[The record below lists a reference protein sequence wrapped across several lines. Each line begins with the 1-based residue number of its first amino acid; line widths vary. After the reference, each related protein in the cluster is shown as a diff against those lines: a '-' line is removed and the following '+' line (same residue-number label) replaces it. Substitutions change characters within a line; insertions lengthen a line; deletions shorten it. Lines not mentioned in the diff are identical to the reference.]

1 MRHGLEAAGDA
12 MSRKTASYRMLPLIL
27 ATIFAVACS
36 AYIYFSSPINHGRMA
51 GVLRTA
57 EGLTILG
64 WAAFACSMAVTT
76 LALIYAMRA
85 LTGLPALKSDGET
98 LSVYVFP
105 FRRIPLSEI
114 DRIVLKT
121 NDVEIYDHR
130 GKKRKINTRLA
141 NEPEEFFRGI
151 GLRVYQ

>member
-1 MRHGLEAAGDA
+1 M
-12 MSRKTASYRMLPLIL
+12 AS
-27 ATIFAVACS
+27 
-36 AYIYFSSPINHGRMA
+36 
-51 GVLRTA
+51 VLRTE

-64 WAAFACSMAVTT
+64 WAAFACSMAVTM
-76 LALIYAMRA
+76 LALIYVVRA

-121 NDVEIYDHR
+121 NDVEIYDRR
-130 GKKRKINTRLA
+130 GKKRKVNTRLA

-151 GLRVYQ
+151 GVRVSQ